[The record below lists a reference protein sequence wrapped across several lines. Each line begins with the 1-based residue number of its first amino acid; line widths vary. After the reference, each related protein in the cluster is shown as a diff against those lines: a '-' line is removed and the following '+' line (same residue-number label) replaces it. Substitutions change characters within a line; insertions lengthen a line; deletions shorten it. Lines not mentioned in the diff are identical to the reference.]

1 MILFLIYKES
11 CYNLNWEIFI
21 ELVLIRLS
29 NYCLTRPSLIS
40 LYTFITNV
48 FFLILISR
56 RWSTPYL
63 RRNAT
68 MWRLMCAS
76 AYPRRAV
83 RLSRTRLRARS
94 PRSPATR
101 SQGKSANRFPVR
113 SQSTKSTK
121 SVRLLLRRSAPKF
134 QERPAINFM

>member
-1 MILFLIYKES
+1 MGNFHWTGFNKAFKLLFNTPIFNITVYIYHKLNGCS
-11 CYNLNWEIFI
+11 NLKIQ
-21 ELVLIRLS
+21 
-29 NYCLTRPSLIS
+29 
-40 LYTFITNV
+40 
-48 FFLILISR
+48 ISR

-63 RRNAT
+63 RRNAM

-83 RLSRTRLRARS
+83 RLSRTRLRVRS

-101 SQGKSANRFPVR
+101 SQGKSANRFPAR

-134 QERPAINFM
+134 QERPAINFIEICNF